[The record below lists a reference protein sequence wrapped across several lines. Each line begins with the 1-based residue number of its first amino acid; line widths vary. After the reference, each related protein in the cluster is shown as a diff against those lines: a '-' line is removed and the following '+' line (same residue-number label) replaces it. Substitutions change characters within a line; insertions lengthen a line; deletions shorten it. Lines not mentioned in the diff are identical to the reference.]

1 MLLPPE
7 RKNKAA
13 SIERCSFPIYTN
25 TPAEK
30 QAGFYLHGTVSFAA
44 IRNFGVRS
52 ITYVIIAKKYK
63 MSRFI
68 ENYCNFAF
76 LLTDEIDMWK
86 KMSLTLLH

>member
-52 ITYVIIAKKYK
+52 ISVIK
-63 MSRFI
+63 
-68 ENYCNFAF
+68 
-76 LLTDEIDMWK
+76 L
-86 KMSLTLLH
+86 